1 MRDSRFLARAY
12 FSQARRL
19 QPNLGP
25 NKPDKL
31 GASTFALTRRLSVG
45 VATKTESAAIAKKLH
60 RATREFGAI
69 IVLAGILSST
79 SFIDAL
85 AAKTMCLSDRNLTL
99 DQYLELSADH
109 ANWHTSVF
117 TRIPKGLKVAPTSK
131 RYILAE
137 TTQQRVLP
145 SEKAYVLA
153 NFRFGFEFTSP
164 CRVQDQAGQW
174 WLVYDA
180 GFLTYVP
187 ASAAEVEK

>member
-1 MRDSRFLARAY
+1 MSALA
-12 FSQARRL
+12 
-19 QPNLGP
+19 
-25 NKPDKL
+25 
-31 GASTFALTRRLSVG
+31 RRLSVG
-45 VATKTESAAIAKKLH
+45 AATKTVSAAIAKELQ
-60 RATREFGAI
+60 RATREFGVI
-69 IVLAGILSST
+69 IVLAGILSIAPC
-79 SFIDAL
+79 IDAL
-85 AAKTMCLSDRNLTL
+85 AAKTMCLSDRNLML

-109 ANWHTSVF
+109 ANWHMSVF
-117 TRIPKGLKVAPTSK
+117 TRVPKGLKVARTSK